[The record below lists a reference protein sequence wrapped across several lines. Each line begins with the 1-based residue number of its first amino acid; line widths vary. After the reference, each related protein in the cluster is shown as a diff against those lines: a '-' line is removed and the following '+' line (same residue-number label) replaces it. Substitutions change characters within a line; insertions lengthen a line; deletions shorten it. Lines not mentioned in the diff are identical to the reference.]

1 VAFVVGGS
9 GASEIRAEPLNKG
22 TPHGIQF
29 FINISFSILLKEPI
43 SCSLTFAVD
52 MGCRIDDTRDGL
64 SQERSR
70 RGASLIPSSEIS
82 VRSLEY

>member
-1 VAFVVGGS
+1 MAFVVSGS
-9 GASEIRAEPLNKG
+9 GASEVWAEPLNKG
-22 TPHGIQF
+22 TPHNIQF
-29 FINISFSILLKEPI
+29 FINISFSIVLKESI

-70 RGASLIPSSEIS
+70 RGASLIPSGEIS
-82 VRSLEY
+82 VRSLGY